1 MEKKC
6 NKCGEVKCLDEFNND
21 KYRKDG
27 KDFKCKICYKIY
39 RNRNKKKYNQSNKKW
54 RENNREQINESAK
67 EIRENN
73 KKHKNQNISTLE
85 FIKLFHENNKLKKCT
100 KCEDVKSFDEF
111 CKDKY
116 KKSGKSPRCK
126 MCVNLYAKK
135 NKEKIKE
142 YKKTYDQINKIK
154 ISEKKK
160 EYREKNKGI
169 INLQNKKYNFN
180 NKEYHK
186 NYYALNKEDIIK
198 NASLN
203 RKNRINIDPLFKLII
218 GIRHNVANSLKAK
231 GYSKKTKTYNMLKCE
246 YPLFMEWL
254 NGLASNGYT
263 YGIGNL
269 HLDHVVPISLSKT
282 EDEAILLCHYSNYQL
297 LSATDNIVKGN
308 RYVNPLNL
316 ARVLEHHPNP
326 DKIREIHARL

>member
-1 MEKKC
+1 LRIPSALVVARSNSQGIFVFKITMEKKC

-27 KDFKCKICYKIY
+27 KDFKCKTCYKIY

-111 CKDKY
+111 GNN
-116 KKSGKSPRCK
+116 KKGK
-126 MCVNLYAKK
+126 NGK
-135 NKEKIKE
+135 NSVCAICRSL
-142 YKKTYDQINKIK
+142 I
-154 ISEKKK
+154 KK

-180 NKEYHK
+180 NKEYQKNWHSKNQGYSNEYHK
-186 NYYALNKEDIIK
+186 LRKKTDSLFRLRCNISGNISKAINK
-198 NASLN
+198 
-203 RKNRINIDPLFKLII
+203 R
-218 GIRHNVANSLKAK
+218 
-231 GYSKKTKTYNMLKCE
+231 GYSKKTKTYNILKCE
-246 YPLFMEWL
+246 FDFFMNWL
-254 NGLASNGYT
+254 NGIASNGYN
-263 YGIGNL
+263 YKMENL
-269 HLDHVVPISLSKT
+269 ELDHVIPISLAET
-282 EDEAILLCHYSNYQL
+282 EDEAYLLNHYSNFQL
-297 LSATDNIVKGN
+297 LTKDEN
-308 RYVNPLNL
+308 RSKSNRRVNPLNL

-326 DKIREIHARL
+326 DKIKEIHARL